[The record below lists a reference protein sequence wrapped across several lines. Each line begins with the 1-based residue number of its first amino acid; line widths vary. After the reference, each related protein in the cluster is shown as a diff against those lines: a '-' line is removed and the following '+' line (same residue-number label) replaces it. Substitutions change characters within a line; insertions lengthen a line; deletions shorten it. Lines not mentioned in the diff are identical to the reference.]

1 MTWHIDDFAATRYLA
16 GQLDSTSAAS
26 VESHVMACD
35 QCRAELGVAAG
46 EIDAVA
52 LDIAWAGIIDL
63 LDRPSVGFVERVLQ
77 RIGCPDTVT
86 RVVAAT
92 TRARFSFLVAVAVSL
107 FLAIN
112 AARSPYEKFFGMF
125 LVIAPLG
132 PLVAT
137 AGAFGRWSDPVCE
150 LASTVPTSSLRIL
163 LVRVAASVVPSVI
176 LTAASIPWLID
187 RGWFAVAW
195 LLPSVAL
202 SLGALALSSWVSIE
216 SAALTLGGLWVAIP
230 ISLRLPVSDLVE
242 LLGRPTQ
249 LVSLMVIATALA
261 ITLTRRNAF
270 EYPEA

>member
-1 MTWHIDDFAATRYLA
+1 MSWHVDQFASSRYLA

-26 VESHVMACD
+26 VESHVLVCD
-35 QCRAELGVAAG
+35 QCRAELGAAAG
-46 EIDAVA
+46 EIEAAA
-52 LDIAWAGIIDL
+52 LDVAWAGITDL
-63 LDRPSVGFVERVLQ
+63 LDRPSVGWVERVLQ
-77 RIGCPDTVT
+77 RMGCPDTVT

-125 LVIAPLG
+125 LIIAPLG

-137 AGAFGRWSDPVCE
+137 AGAFGRWSDPVNE
-150 LASTVPTSSLRIL
+150 LAGTVPTSSLRIL
-163 LVRVAASVVPSVI
+163 LVRVTASVVPSI
-176 LTAASIPWLID
+176 MLTALSIPWLID

-216 SAALTLGGLWVAIP
+216 SAALTLGGLWVAVP
-230 ISLRLPVSDLVE
+230 ISVRLPVSDLLE

-249 LVSLMVIATALA
+249 MVSLIVIATALA

-270 EYPEA
+270 EYREA